1 MNDFNLS
8 QEASKGQIRTFSLCS
23 QGPETVSHHI
33 PQHPGNQ
40 MLQVWKDLD
49 KGHPSRIGWVAAATA
64 VKQRIQKVQEKI
76 VNPQGASL

>member
-1 MNDFNLS
+1 
-8 QEASKGQIRTFSLCS
+8 
-23 QGPETVSHHI
+23 
-33 PQHPGNQ
+33 